1 MDNSAMTTPISATRW
16 QKIEDIFQTAL
27 DKPTPEM
34 CAAYLAEAC
43 AGDEKLREEAENLLV
58 QFDEAEGYADA
69 TEADPD
75 EEKSLLSA
83 LLNTDK
89 DADDPVIGN
98 RLGAYRVEAE
108 IGRGGMGTVY
118 LAVRDDKEFNKK
130 VAVKLVKRGMDTDYI
145 LRRFRKERQILA
157 TLEHPFIAGLLDG
170 GTSPDGRPYFVMEL
184 VEGRNFYE
192 YCDENRLNLRER
204 LRLFLRIAESVN
216 FAHQNFVIHR
226 DLKPSNI
233 LITAQGLPKLLDFG
247 IAKLLNPDNPNE
259 AVSQTFTL
267 MRAMT
272 PKYASPEQIKGDP
285 LTFATDI
292 YSLGVLLYEI
302 LCGHR
307 PYVPAST
314 QAHELARVICE
325 EIPELPS
332 AAAAKNDNSVLDDY
346 KNKPLAPVDLIA
358 EKRASTIGELQKEM
372 DGALDSIVLKCL
384 EKRPRKRYVSV
395 KDLINDLNAYLTGN
409 PLNIPLY
416 TTRLTQDATTT
427 TGGNA
432 VAVLPLKLMGTG
444 EGDYLSLGLADALI
458 SRLSQVKRFT
468 VRPTSSILR
477 YAQEATFDPLEAGRE
492 LGVNYVLDGW
502 IKQFGGR
509 IRISLQ
515 LLEVREGN
523 VVWAGKFDEKS
534 GDVLEI
540 EDSISAQVGEAL
552 VPQLSGD
559 EREKL
564 SKRATDNPQAF
575 EAFLRGRYHFNTFTE
590 EGFAKA
596 IVAYHQA
603 IAHDPHYALAYAGI
617 ADYYNWLG
625 VYGVL
630 PAQECFQAAKINALK
645 AIELN
650 ENLSEAHAALGFAA
664 VAGDYDWKRGEEACR
679 RALELNPHNAQA
691 HVWYSLQLFMEA
703 RFDEGEYHARRG
715 IELDPLT
722 PYNVYNLAWCLYFA
736 RRYEDSIKQYEKT
749 IAENP
754 LYGIAYYGLS
764 WTLRKIGRCEES
776 LNASR
781 RAMELSGE
789 DSLFNLA
796 QYGQTLA
803 CTGQREEALDVLERL
818 QTASAERFVSP
829 YHTAIIHCFLG
840 DREKT
845 FEYLERSFEAKEA
858 WLVWTG
864 VEPIFDDL
872 RADERFKNILRR
884 INYPRLSEK

>member
-1 MDNSAMTTPISATRW
+1 MNPISATRW
-16 QKIEDIFQTAL
+16 KKIEDIFQTAL
-27 DKPTPEM
+27 DKTTPEM
-34 CAAYLAEAC
+34 REAYLAEAC
-43 AGDEKLREEAENLLV
+43 AGDESLRAEVEKLLI
-58 QFDEAEGYADA
+58 QFDEAEDYADLEE
-69 TEADPD
+69 TEPD
-75 EEKSLLSA
+75 NRSLLSA
-83 LLNTDK
+83 LLSSDK
-89 DADDPVIGN
+89 DDEDPVIGN

-118 LAVRDDKEFNKK
+118 SAVRDDREFNKK

-157 TLEHPFIAGLLDG
+157 SLEHPFIAALLDG

-247 IAKLLNPDNPNE
+247 IAKLLNPDNPND

-302 LCGHR
+302 LTGHR
-307 PYVPAST
+307 PYVPATT

-325 EIPELPS
+325 ETPELPS
-332 AAAAKNDNSVLDDY
+332 AAIAKNNAAVLDEY
-346 KNKPLAPVDLIA
+346 KNKTDSSPVDLIA
-358 EKRASTIGELQKEM
+358 EKRASTIEELQKELS
-372 DGALDSIVLKCL
+372 GALDSIAMKCL
-384 EKRPRKRYVSV
+384 EKRPRKRYASV
-395 KDLINDLNAYLTGN
+395 GDLINDLNAYLTGN
-409 PLNIPLY
+409 ALNIPLY
-416 TTRLTQDATTT
+416 ASRATTETATTT
-427 TGGNA
+427 AGNSL
-432 VAVLPLKLMGTG
+432 AVLPLKLMGKG
-444 EGDYLSLGLADALI
+444 DADYLSLGLADALI

-477 YAQEATFDPLEAGRE
+477 YAQEETFDPLQAGRE
-492 LGVNYVLDGW
+492 LGANYVLDGW

-523 VVWAGKFDEKS
+523 IVWAGKFDEKS

-540 EDSISAQVGEAL
+540 EDSVSAQVGEAL

-564 SKRATDNPQAF
+564 ARRPTDNAAAF

-596 IVAYHQA
+596 IVAYNQA
-603 IAHDPHYALAYAGI
+603 IALDPNYALAYAGI

-630 PAQECFQAAKINALK
+630 PAQECFQAAKHNSLQ

-664 VAGDYDWKRGEEACR
+664 LAGDYDWKRGEEACR
-679 RALELNPHNAQA
+679 RALDLNPHNAQA

-715 IELDPLT
+715 IDLDPLT
-722 PYNVYNLAWCLYFA
+722 PFNVYNLAWCLYFA
-736 RRYEDSIKQYEKT
+736 RRYEDSIRQYEKT

-764 WTLRKIGRCEES
+764 WTLRKIGRCEEA

-781 RAMELSGE
+781 RAVELSGE

-803 CTGQREEALDVLERL
+803 CAGEREEAEAVLARL
-818 QTASAERFVSP
+818 AAAERFVSP
-829 YHTAIIHCFLG
+829 YHTAIIYCFLG
-840 DREKT
+840 DKEKT
-845 FEYLERSFEAKEA
+845 FEYLERSYEAKEA
-858 WLVWTG
+858 WLVWAG

-872 RADERFKNILRR
+872 RTDERFKNILRR
-884 INYPRLSEK
+884 INYPRLYET

>member
-1 MDNSAMTTPISATRW
+1 MTTPISPTRW

-27 DKPTPEM
+27 DKPTPAMRE
-34 CAAYLAEAC
+34 AYLKEAC
-43 AGDEKLREEAENLLV
+43 GADETLRREVEKLLV
-58 QFDEAEGYADA
+58 QFDEAEDYADLDE
-69 TEADPD
+69 TEPD
-75 EEKSLLSA
+75 NRSLLST
-83 LLNTDK
+83 LLNSDK

-118 LAVRDDKEFNKK
+118 SAVRDDKEFNKK

-184 VEGRNFYE
+184 VEGKNFYE
-192 YCDENRLNLRER
+192 YCDDNRLNLRER
-204 LRLFLRIAESVN
+204 LRLFQRIAESVN

-285 LTFATDI
+285 LTFATDV

-307 PYVPAST
+307 PYLPASA

-332 AAAAKNDNSVLDDY
+332 AAIAKDDKSVLDEY
-346 KNKPLAPVDLIA
+346 KNKTLAPVDLIA
-358 EKRASTIGELQKEM
+358 EKRASSLAELQAELA
-372 DGALDSIVLKCL
+372 GALDSIVMKCL
-384 EKRPRKRYVSV
+384 EKRPRRRYASV
-395 KDLINDLNAYLTGN
+395 KDLIADINAYLTGN

-416 TTRLTQDATTT
+416 TTRSQDTSTT

-444 EGDYLSLGLADALI
+444 EADYLSLGLADALI

-477 YAQEATFDPLEAGRE
+477 YAQEAAFDPLEAGRE

-564 SKRATDNPQAF
+564 SRRPTENAQAF

-596 IVAYHQA
+596 IAAYNQA
-603 IAHDPHYALAYAGI
+603 IELDPHYALAYAGI

-630 PAQECFQAAKINALK
+630 PARECFQAAKNNSLK

-664 VAGDYDWKRGEEACR
+664 VAGDYDWKRGEAACR
-679 RALELNPHNAQA
+679 RALELNPHSAQA

-722 PYNVYNLAWCLYFA
+722 PFNLYNLAWCLYFA
-736 RRYEDSIKQYEKT
+736 RRYEDSIRQYEKT

-754 LYGIAYYGLS
+754 LYSIAYYGLS
-764 WTLRKIGRCEES
+764 WTLRKVGRFEEALS
-776 LNASR
+776 ASR

-803 CTGQREEALDVLERL
+803 CAGCREEAVEVLQKLEN
-818 QTASAERFVSP
+818 ASAERFVSP

-884 INYPRLSEK
+884 IDYPRS

>member
-1 MDNSAMTTPISATRW
+1 MTTPISATRW

-27 DKPTPEM
+27 DKPTPAKRE
-34 CAAYLAEAC
+34 AYLAEAC
-43 AGDEKLREEAENLLV
+43 AGDASLRAEVEKLLA
-58 QFDEAEGYADA
+58 QFDEAEDYAELDE
-69 TEADPD
+69 TEPD
-75 EEKSLLSA
+75 NRSLLST
-83 LLNTDK
+83 LLSTDK
-89 DADDPVIGN
+89 DDEDPVIGN

-118 LAVRDDKEFNKK
+118 SAVRDDREFNKK

-157 TLEHPFIAGLLDG
+157 SLEHPFIAALLDG

-184 VEGRNFYE
+184 VEGKNFYE
-192 YCDENRLNLRER
+192 YCDDNRLNLRER
-204 LRLFLRIAESVN
+204 LRLFLKIAESVN

-247 IAKLLNPDNPNE
+247 IAKLLNPENPNE

-272 PKYASPEQIKGDP
+272 PKYASPEQIKGDA
-285 LTFATDI
+285 LTFATDV

-302 LCGHR
+302 FCGHR
-307 PYVPAST
+307 PYVPAGA

-332 AAAAKNDNSVLDDY
+332 AAIARNDAGVLDEY
-346 KNKPLAPVDLIA
+346 KNKPGSPVDLIA
-358 EKRASTIGELQKEM
+358 EKRASSLEQLQKELT
-372 DGALDSIVLKCL
+372 GALDSIVMKCL
-384 EKRPRKRYVSV
+384 EKRPRKRYAGVR
-395 KDLINDLNAYLTGN
+395 DLIADIDAYLTGN
-409 PLNIPLY
+409 ALNIPFY
-416 TTRLTQDATTT
+416 TPPSGQDTSTT

-432 VAVLPLKLMGTG
+432 VAVLPLKLMGKG
-444 EGDYLSLGLADALI
+444 DGDYLSLGLADALI

-468 VRPTSSILR
+468 VRPTSSVLR
-477 YAQEATFDPLEAGRE
+477 YAQEETFDPLQAGRE
-492 LGVNYVLDGW
+492 LNVNYVLDGW

-564 SKRATDNPQAF
+564 ARRPTDNAAAF

-596 IVAYHQA
+596 IAAYNQA
-603 IAHDPHYALAYAGI
+603 IELDPGYALAYAGI

-630 PAQECFQAAKINALK
+630 PARECFQAAKNNSLK

-664 VAGDYDWKRGEEACR
+664 VAGDYDWKRGEQACR

-691 HVWYSLQLFMEA
+691 HVWYSLQFFMEA
-703 RFDEGEYHARRG
+703 RFDEGEHHARRG
-715 IELDPLT
+715 VELDPLT
-722 PYNVYNLAWCLYFA
+722 PFNLYNLAWCLYFA
-736 RRYEDSIKQYEKT
+736 RRYEDSIRQYEKT

-754 LYGIAYYGLS
+754 LYSIAYYGLS
-764 WTLRKIGRCEES
+764 WTLRKIGRYEEA

-781 RAMELSGE
+781 RALELSGE

-803 CTGQREEALDVLERL
+803 CAGRREEALEVLARL
-818 QTASAERFVSP
+818 DAASAERFVSP
-829 YHTAIIHCFLG
+829 YHTAIIYCFLG
-840 DREKT
+840 DKEKT
-845 FEYLERSFEAKEA
+845 FEYLERSFAEKEA

-864 VEPIFDDL
+864 VEPIFDEI
-872 RADERFKNILRR
+872 RADRRFKDILRR
-884 INYPRLSEK
+884 INYPRLSERRAS

>member
-1 MDNSAMTTPISATRW
+1 
-16 QKIEDIFQTAL
+16 
-27 DKPTPEM
+27 
-34 CAAYLAEAC
+34 
-43 AGDEKLREEAENLLV
+43 
-58 QFDEAEGYADA
+58 
-69 TEADPD
+69 
-75 EEKSLLSA
+75 
-83 LLNTDK
+83 
-89 DADDPVIGN
+89 
-98 RLGAYRVEAE
+98 
-108 IGRGGMGTVY
+108 
-118 LAVRDDKEFNKK
+118 
-130 VAVKLVKRGMDTDYI
+130 
-145 LRRFRKERQILA
+145 
-157 TLEHPFIAGLLDG
+157 
-170 GTSPDGRPYFVMEL
+170 MEL
-184 VEGRNFYE
+184 VEGKNFYE

-204 LRLFLRIAESVN
+204 LRLFSRIAESVN

-302 LCGHR
+302 LSGHR
-307 PYVPAST
+307 PYVPAGA

-325 EIPELPS
+325 ETPELPS
-332 AAAAKNDNSVLDDY
+332 AAIAKNDNSVLDDY
-346 KNKPLAPVDLIA
+346 KNKTASPVDLIA
-358 EKRASTIGELQKEM
+358 EKRASTVEELQKELT
-372 DGALDSIVLKCL
+372 GALDSIVMKCL
-384 EKRPRKRYVSV
+384 EKRPRKRYAGI
-395 KDLINDLNAYLTGN
+395 KDLIADLNAYLTGN
-409 PLNIPLY
+409 TLNIPLY
-416 TTRLTQDATTT
+416 TSRAPDTSTTT
-427 TGGNA
+427 AGNA
-432 VAVLPLKLMGTG
+432 VAVLPLKLMGKG
-444 EGDYLSLGLADALI
+444 DADYLSLGLADALI

-468 VRPTSSILR
+468 VRPTSSVLR
-477 YAQEATFDPLEAGRE
+477 YGQEETFDPLQAGRE
-492 LGVNYVLDGW
+492 LNVNYVLDGW

-540 EDSISAQVGEAL
+540 EDSISAQVGEVL

-564 SKRATDNPQAF
+564 AKRPTDNAAAF

-596 IVAYHQA
+596 IAAYTQA
-603 IAHDPHYALAYAGI
+603 IELDPNYALAYAGI

-630 PAQECFQAAKINALK
+630 PAQECFQAAKNNSLT
-645 AIELN
+645 AIRLN

-664 VAGDYDWKRGEEACR
+664 VAGDYDWKRGEQACR

-703 RFDEGEYHARRG
+703 RFDEGEHHARRG

-722 PYNVYNLAWCLYFA
+722 PFNDYNLAWCLYFA
-736 RRYEDSIKQYEKT
+736 RRYEDSIRQYEKT

-754 LYGIAYYGLS
+754 LYSIAYYGLS

-776 LNASR
+776 LNAAR

-803 CTGQREEALDVLERL
+803 CAGQRQEAREVLRKL
-818 QTASAERFVSP
+818 AAAAAAERFVSP
-829 YHTAIIHCFLG
+829 YHTAIIYCFLG
-840 DREKT
+840 DKEKT
-845 FEYLERSFEAKEA
+845 FEYLERSFAEKEA

-872 RADERFKNILRR
+872 RTDERFKNILRR
-884 INYPRLSEK
+884 INYPRLSERQIS

>member
-1 MDNSAMTTPISATRW
+1 MNPISATRW

-27 DKPTPEM
+27 DKTTPELRE
-34 CAAYLAEAC
+34 AYLAEAC
-43 AGDEKLREEAENLLV
+43 AGDGKLRVEVEKLLV
-58 QFDEAEGYADA
+58 QFDQAEDYADLDE
-69 TEADPD
+69 TEPD
-75 EEKSLLSA
+75 NRSLLST

-89 DADDPVIGN
+89 DAEDPVIGN

-118 LAVRDDKEFNKK
+118 SAVRDDREFNKK
-130 VAVKLVKRGMDTDYI
+130 VAIKLVKRGMDTDYI

-157 TLEHPFIAGLLDG
+157 SLEHPFIAALLDG

-184 VEGRNFYE
+184 VEGKTLYE
-192 YCDENRLNLRER
+192 YCDRNRLNLRER
-204 LRLFLRIAESVN
+204 LRLFSRIAESVN

-285 LTFATDI
+285 LTFATDV

-307 PYVPAST
+307 PYLPAT
-314 QAHELARVICE
+314 AQAHELARVICE

-332 AAAAKNDNSVLDDY
+332 AAIAKDDNSVLDDY
-346 KNKPLAPVDLIA
+346 KNKSASPVDLIA
-358 EKRASTIGELQKEM
+358 EKRASALEELQRELT
-372 DGALDSIVLKCL
+372 GALDSIVMKCL
-384 EKRPRKRYVSV
+384 EKRPRRRYASV

-409 PLNIPLY
+409 SLNIPLY
-416 TTRLTQDATTT
+416 TTRAPDTST

-432 VAVLPLKLMGTG
+432 VAVLPLKLMGKG
-444 EGDYLSLGLADALI
+444 DADYLSLGLADALI

-468 VRPTSSILR
+468 VRPTGSILR
-477 YAQEATFDPLEAGRE
+477 YAQEETFDPLQAGRE
-492 LGVNYVLDGW
+492 LGVSYVLDGW
-502 IKQFGGR
+502 IRQFGGR

-523 VVWAGKFDEKS
+523 IVWAGKFDEKS

-564 SKRATDNPQAF
+564 SKRPTDNAAAF

-596 IVAYHQA
+596 LVAYNQA
-603 IAHDPHYALAYAGI
+603 IALDPNYALAYAGI

-630 PAQECFQAAKINALK
+630 PAQECFQAAKNTSLK

-664 VAGDYDWKRGEEACR
+664 VAGDYDWKRGEQACR

-703 RFDEGEYHARRG
+703 RFDEGEYHAKRG
-715 IELDPLT
+715 IRLDPLT
-722 PYNVYNLAWCLYFA
+722 PFNAYNLAWCLYFA
-736 RRYEDSIKQYEKT
+736 RRYEDSIRQYEKT

-781 RAMELSGE
+781 RAIELSGE

-803 CTGQREEALDVLERL
+803 CAGQRVEALEVLQKL
-818 QTASAERFVSP
+818 DAASAERFVSP

-840 DREKT
+840 DNEKT

-872 RADERFKNILRR
+872 RSDERFKNILRR
-884 INYPRLSEK
+884 IDYPRLSEE

>member
-1 MDNSAMTTPISATRW
+1 MTPISATRW
-16 QKIEDIFQTAL
+16 KKIEDIFQTAL
-27 DKPTPEM
+27 DKSTPELR
-34 CAAYLAEAC
+34 AAYLAEAC
-43 AGDEKLREEAENLLV
+43 AGDTSLRDEVEKLLV
-58 QFDEAEGYADA
+58 QFDEAEDYADLDE
-69 TEADPD
+69 TEPD
-75 EEKSLLSA
+75 NRSLLST
-83 LLNTDK
+83 LLSTDK
-89 DADDPVIGN
+89 DDDDPVIGN

-118 LAVRDDKEFNKK
+118 LAVRDDREFNKK

-157 TLEHPFIAGLLDG
+157 SLEHPFIAALLDG

-184 VEGRNFYE
+184 VEGKNFYE

-285 LTFATDI
+285 LTFATDV

-307 PYVPAST
+307 PYVPAGA

-332 AAAAKNDNSVLDDY
+332 AAIAKTDAGVLDEY
-346 KNKPLAPVDLIA
+346 KNKTAAPVDLIA
-358 EKRASTIGELQKEM
+358 EKRASSLEELQKELT
-372 DGALDSIVLKCL
+372 GALDSIVMKCL
-384 EKRPRKRYVSV
+384 EKRPRKRYAGVR
-395 KDLINDLNAYLTGN
+395 DLIADVNAYLTGN
-409 PLNIPLY
+409 ALNIPLY
-416 TTRLTQDATTT
+416 TSRAQDTSTTT
-427 TGGNA
+427 AGNA
-432 VAVLPLKLMGTG
+432 VAVLPLKLMGKG
-444 EGDYLSLGLADALI
+444 DADYLSLGLADALI

-468 VRPTSSILR
+468 VRPTSSVLR
-477 YAQEATFDPLEAGRE
+477 YSQEETFDPLQAGRE
-492 LGVNYVLDGW
+492 LNVNYVLDGW

-540 EDSISAQVGEAL
+540 EDSISAQVGEVL

-564 SKRATDNPQAF
+564 ARRPTDNAAAF

-590 EGFAKA
+590 EGFGKA
-596 IVAYHQA
+596 IVAYNQA
-603 IAHDPHYALAYAGI
+603 IGLDPNYALAYAGI

-630 PAQECFQAAKINALK
+630 PAQECFQAAKNNSLK

-664 VAGDYDWKRGEEACR
+664 VAGDYDWKRGEQACR

-703 RFDEGEYHARRG
+703 RFDEGEHHARRG

-722 PYNVYNLAWCLYFA
+722 PFNDYNLAWCLYFA
-736 RRYEDSIKQYEKT
+736 RRYEDSIRQYEKT

-754 LYGIAYYGLS
+754 LYSIAYYGLS
-764 WTLRKIGRCEES
+764 WTLRKIGRYEEA

-781 RAMELSGE
+781 RAMELSGA

-803 CTGQREEALDVLERL
+803 CAGQREEAVAVLEKL
-818 QTASAERFVSP
+818 DAASAARFVSP
-829 YHTAIIHCFLG
+829 YHTAIIYCFLG
-840 DREKT
+840 DKEKT

-858 WLVWTG
+858 WLVWSG

-872 RADERFKNILRR
+872 RTDERFKNILRR
-884 INYPRLSEK
+884 IDYPRLSETKPS

>member
-1 MDNSAMTTPISATRW
+1 MNPISATRW
-16 QKIEDIFQTAL
+16 QKIEEVFQTAL
-27 DKPTPEM
+27 DKPTPEKRE
-34 CAAYLAEAC
+34 AYLKQAC
-43 AGDEKLREEAENLLV
+43 AGDAKLREEVEKLLI
-58 QFDEAEGYADA
+58 QFDEAEDYADA

-75 EEKSLLSA
+75 ESKSLLSA

-89 DADDPVIGN
+89 DDEDPVIGN

-118 LAVRDDKEFNKK
+118 LAVRDDREFNKK

-157 TLEHPFIAGLLDG
+157 SLEHPFIAALLDG

-184 VEGRNFYE
+184 VEGKNFYE

-285 LTFATDI
+285 LTFATDV

-307 PYVPAST
+307 PYVPAGA

-325 EIPELPS
+325 ETPELPS
-332 AAAAKNDNSVLDDY
+332 AAIAKTDASVLEEY
-346 KNKPLAPVDLIA
+346 KNKTSSPVDLIA
-358 EKRASTIGELQKEM
+358 EKRASSVEELQRELE
-372 DGALDSIVLKCL
+372 GALDSIVMKCL
-384 EKRPRKRYVSV
+384 EKRPRKRYAGV
-395 KDLINDLNAYLTGN
+395 KDLIDDINAYLTGN
-409 PLNIPLY
+409 ALNIPLY
-416 TTRLTQDATTT
+416 ASRAPDTSTT

-432 VAVLPLKLMGTG
+432 IAVLPLKLMGKG
-444 EGDYLSLGLADALI
+444 EADYLSLGLADALI

-468 VRPTSSILR
+468 VRPTSSVLR
-477 YAQEATFDPLEAGRE
+477 YAQEETFDPLQAGRE

-564 SKRATDNPQAF
+564 ARRPTDNAAAF

-596 IVAYHQA
+596 IVAYNQA
-603 IAHDPHYALAYAGI
+603 IELDPNYALAYAGI

-630 PAQECFQAAKINALK
+630 PAQQCFQAAKNNSLK
-645 AIELN
+645 AIALN

-664 VAGDYDWKRGEEACR
+664 VAGDYDWKRGAEACR

-703 RFDEGEYHARRG
+703 RFDEGEHHARRG

-736 RRYEDSIKQYEKT
+736 RRYEDSIRQYEKT

-754 LYGIAYYGLS
+754 LYSIAYYGLS
-764 WTLRKIGRCEES
+764 WTLRKTGRFDEA
-776 LNASR
+776 LNAAR

-803 CTGQREEALDVLERL
+803 CAGQRDEALEVLQKL

-840 DREKT
+840 DKEKT
-845 FEYLERSFEAKEA
+845 FEYLERSFEAREA

-864 VEPIFDDL
+864 VEPIFDEI

-884 INYPRLSEK
+884 IDYPRLSEGHLS